1 MPHSMIVPDDAGR
14 RRRHLRRL
22 PLLRFLSALFAAL
35 LCVPPPGA
43 AADTPQPRSEAVVR
57 TVYSLLGYARWPVE
71 REVLRLCV
79 DSTARYAGKLADGG
93 TLATGRVVQARRID
107 VMGAGAMMGC
117 DSVYL
122 AAMTDAS
129 RRRVAAELSGRP
141 VLVITEED
149 FECETGSMFCLN
161 VADNRVTF
169 RVNLDSVAR
178 SGIHIHPG
186 VLQLGRRRTPP
197 L

>member
-1 MPHSMIVPDDAGR
+1 MATDPGDASNR
-14 RRRHLRRL
+14 SKRLRRL
-22 PLLRFLSALFAAL
+22 LLLRIVPALFAAL
-35 LCVPPPGA
+35 LCVQPPGA
-43 AADTPQPRSEAVVR
+43 AADTAQPRSEAVMR

-79 DSTARYAGKLADGG
+79 DSSARYAGKLSDGG
-93 TLATGRVVQARRID
+93 TLASGRPIQSRRID
-107 VMGAGAMMGC
+107 VMAAGSMTGC

-129 RRRVAAELSGRP
+129 RKKVAADLGGRP

-149 FECETGSMFCLN
+149 FECEVGSMFCLS
-161 VADNRVTF
+161 VADNRVSF

-186 VLQLGRRRTPP
+186 VLQLGRRRGAAS
-197 L
+197 

>member
-1 MPHSMIVPDDAGR
+1 MAPGGPIPTERIAGV
-14 RRRHLRRL
+14 RL
-22 PLLRFLSALFAAL
+22 GTTVATNAL
-35 LCVPPPGA
+35 L
-43 AADTPQPRSEAVVR
+43 
-57 TVYSLLGYARWPVE
+57 E
-71 REVLRLCV
+71 RRGEP
-79 DSTARYAGKLADGG
+79 T
-93 TLATGRVVQARRID
+93 
-107 VMGAGAMMGC
+107 
-117 DSVYL
+117 
-122 AAMTDAS
+122 
-129 RRRVAAELSGRP
+129 

-186 VLQLGRRRTPP
+186 VLQLGRRRTPA